1 MLGKTGLHAIRAL
14 TVLATSDA
22 KSFVGT
28 AVIAA
33 RIRSPR
39 NYLGK
44 LLQSLARVGLV
55 EGRKGL
61 AGGFRLARWPDTISL
76 YDVVEPIERIS
87 RWNGCFLD
95 HGACRSDHPCRV
107 HQRWSA
113 VRESY
118 VGFLKETTLV
128 DVAEDQ
134 GSELLKVLPGPNP
147 TARRRNRV

>member
-14 TVLATSDA
+14 AVLAATDA
-22 KSFVGT
+22 NSFVG
-28 AVIAA
+28 AAAIAA

-44 LLQSLARVGLV
+44 LLQSLAKAGLV
-55 EGRKGL
+55 EARKGL
-61 AGGFRLARWPDTISL
+61 AGGFRLTRRPDTISL

-95 HGACRSDHPCRV
+95 HGACRSSHACRV
-107 HQRWSA
+107 HQHWSS

-128 DVAEDQ
+128 DVADNQ
-134 GSELLKVLPGPNP
+134 GSALPRVIPKP
-147 TARRRNRV
+147 RPSARHRKRV